1 MTTASVLA
9 RSRTAWTGLA
19 TVVVAI
25 VGPRVGLTTDET
37 ASLVGALQ
45 LVIAT
50 FYVQDRQRGK
60 R

>member
-1 MTTASVLA
+1 MQTATILA

-37 ASLVGALQ
+37 ASLIGALQ
-45 LVIAT
+45 LVVASL
-50 FYVQDRQRGK
+50 YVSDK
-60 R
+60 RRARR